1 MKFTLTTAS
10 AAATIHALSS
20 VASAAATPS
29 DLIQPLLNTTK
40 TANISNAVFTDLP
53 ILSVPSLNTTTTHIT
68 ATKNI
73 SKAIFTAL
81 PILSIPTTLVTA
93 TIPANT
99 TTATTMPAPHVHVQ
113 ADAKSDWEEL
123 PAGMSMG
130 KCMDTL
136 HECGKKKAGVCWLVP
151 VLKMCKNCVC

>member
-1 MKFTLTTAS
+1 MKFTSTTAS
-10 AAATIHALSS
+10 AAATILALSS
-20 VASAAATPS
+20 IASAAATPS
-29 DLIQPLLNTTK
+29 DLIQPLFNTTK
-40 TANISNAVFTDLP
+40 TANISSAV
-53 ILSVPSLNTTTTHIT
+53 
-68 ATKNI
+68 
-73 SKAIFTAL
+73 FTAL

-93 TIPANT
+93 TIPVNA